1 MNIPHQIKS
10 LMPVTRRGD
19 PTGHVRMSVSE
30 RRQNRRG
37 ELSLEASLK
46 INNETYSAEILD
58 ISSGGARLRCS
69 VVPRNGASIA
79 ISLDGFADLPAV
91 VIRRLPTA
99 IAVEFRLPP
108 LQYAEFSERLDRMLK
123 AHA

>member
-1 MNIPHQIKS
+1 MDMPHLTGS
-10 LMPVTRRGD
+10 LMPHTRRGD

-30 RRQNRRG
+30 RRQHNRG
-37 ELSLEASLK
+37 ELALEASMK
-46 INNETYSAEILD
+46 INNESYSAEILD

-69 VVPRNGASIA
+69 VVPRNGAGIA
-79 ISLDGFADLPAV
+79 ISLDGFVDLPAV
-91 VIRRLPTA
+91 VVRRLPTS

-108 LQYAEFSERLDRMLK
+108 LQYAEFSEKLERILK